1 MPAKPK
7 LYEGW
12 IGNLLNLDSRF
23 HGNDRRIG
31 EKMRVKIIILLFVL
45 ISVNS
50 WLSSTTWHIK
60 QDGTG
65 DFTTIQEGINASVDA
80 DTVLVYPGT
89 YYENIIYN
97 GKNIIVASL
106 ELTTGYPSYIASTV
120 INGQQ
125 LESCVRVMDLEST
138 AKIQGFTLTNGW
150 GSQWYRSSGGGVI
163 VTGEY
168 QNPTYFSI
176 KNCRITENFSETGG
190 GIYAFRSNLELSGV
204 SIHDNYAYM
213 TGGGIYLNNTVA
225 NFNNQY
231 RSNIYDNLAGTGLDL
246 YSFRCQTNEVILDT
260 FTVIEPTRYF
270 ANQFELTSCPN
281 PPYSFDILHA
291 SLQPVNCDLY
301 VSPDGDDT
309 NSGLYPDESM
319 KTIIQ
324 AIRKVASDSL
334 NPKTVHLAAGVYS
347 KSANDQFFAFGGKD
361 NVKIIG
367 DSKTTTIIDGEYGQY
382 LLFYMGGS
390 DNSVVKNMTFQNI
403 NYGAPIISLFDSN
416 NTLFENVI
424 VQNFEGTSN
433 YAAFH
438 GSPTESLYLRNV
450 DLNNCSTPGG
460 VSAAHFDAV
469 DYLEVIGCSFINN
482 YCYGSGAAQLCAG
495 LQTNTYAEGEISI
508 NNTVFSNNINNAI
521 NYGVSAL
528 VLNTL
533 NGESGKYT
541 ISNCL
546 FDNNQCLGSAYRT
559 VNIDGSDDVY
569 INNSTFVNN
578 TSTYTLIILRNPI
591 EFHNNIMRNNCNYEI
606 FLPDNSPWGNTST
619 LNISHCNI
627 QGGYSAIYN
636 QNNANIV
643 NWGEGNIDEDP
654 LFFGTLEQPY
664 LLSPLSPCVDAG
676 TPDTTGLFIPPWDL
690 LYNQRVW
697 DGDGNGVATI
707 DMGCYEFGAE
717 PYLEATQYQIPNVHY
732 QLTNYPNP
740 FNPFT
745 TIKFNLIESGKVELT
760 IYNIKGQKVKTLM
773 DAYSCKGHFELIW
786 RGSDDNEKKVATGNY
801 FIKLKVNGDIKA
813 VRKLILLK

>member
-1 MPAKPK
+1 MK
-7 LYEGW
+7 LK
-12 IGNLLNLDSRF
+12 F
-23 HGNDRRIG
+23 F
-31 EKMRVKIIILLFVL
+31 LLFVFV
-45 ISVNS
+45 SVFS
-50 WLSSTTWHIK
+50 LLTSITWHIK

-65 DFTTIQEGINASVDA
+65 DFTTIQEGINASVDT

-97 GKNIIVASL
+97 GKNITVASL
-106 ELTTGYPSYIASTV
+106 ELTTGDPSYIPLTV

-125 LESCVRVMDLEST
+125 QGSCVRVWDQEST

-150 GSQWYRSSGGGVI
+150 GSQWYRRSGGGVI
-163 VTGEY
+163 ITGEY
-168 QNPTYFSI
+168 QNPTSFSI
-176 KNCRITENFSETGG
+176 KNCRITNNYSETGG

-204 SIHDNYAYM
+204 SIHNNYSYM
-213 TGGGIYLNNTVA
+213 CGGGIDLNETIVD
-225 NFNNQY
+225 FNNVN
-231 RSNIYDNLAGTGLDL
+231 RCNIYDNLAGTGLDI
-246 YSFRCQTNEVILDT
+246 YSFRCQTNEVIVDT

-270 ANQFELTSCPN
+270 ANQFELNSCPN

-291 SLQPVNCDLY
+291 SMQPVNDDLF
-301 VSPDGDDT
+301 VSPYGDDA
-309 NSGLYPDESM
+309 NSGLSSNEPM

-361 NVKIIG
+361 NINIIG
-367 DSKTTTIIDGEYGQY
+367 DGKTTTIIDGEYGQY
-382 LLFYMGGS
+382 PLFYMGGA
-390 DNSVVKNMTFQNI
+390 DNAIIENMTFKNI
-403 NYGAPIISLFDSN
+403 NYYSSIIRLFDSDFC
-416 NTLFENVI
+416 LFKNLI
-424 VQNFEGTSN
+424 IQNFEGTDIIGAFISN
-433 YAAFH
+433 
-438 GSPTESLYLRNV
+438 PTEHLFIDNV
-450 DLNNCSTPGG
+450 DFINCFTPLG
-460 VSAAHFDAV
+460 VAAADIGEI
-469 DYLEVIGCSFINN
+469 DYLEMDGCKFINN
-482 YCYGSGAAQLCAG
+482 TCSGSAYTQLCAG
-495 LQTNTYAEGEISI
+495 LQTGTYNEGEVVIK
-508 NNTVFSNNINNAI
+508 NTRFSNNVIDASE
-521 NYGVSAL
+521 YGVSAL

-546 FDNNQCLGSAYRT
+546 FDNNQCLGTAYRT

-606 FLPDNSPWGNTST
+606 FLPDNSSIGYQAE

-643 NWGEGNIDEDP
+643 NWGEGNIDADP
-654 LFFGTLEQPY
+654 QF
-664 LLSPLSPCVDAG
+664 LLSGDDPYQLTELSPCIDTG
-676 TPDTTGLFIPPWDL
+676 TPDTTGLFIPPWDV

-697 DGDGNGVATI
+697 DGDNNGTAII
-707 DMGCYEFGAE
+707 DMGCYEYGAE
-717 PYLEATQYQIPNVHY
+717 LYVEATQNQIPSTPY

-740 FNPFT
+740 FNPET
-745 TIKFNLIESGKVELT
+745 KIVFNLPESGKVKLE

-773 DAYSCKGHFELIW
+773 DAYTAKGEFTAIW
-786 RGSDDNEKKVATGNY
+786 NGRDNSGKRVASGEYLAT
-801 FIKLKVNGDIKA
+801 LKVNDEI
-813 VRKLILLK
+813 VTERKLVLLK